1 MARVKHTA
9 RKTTGGKAPRKQ
21 FPAMTATMH
30 GADAFK
36 KPQRFRPSTVAL
48 RQIRPYHKSTEL
60 LIKKVPFQRLVREV
74 AQKYKADIR
83 FQSSALL
90 ALQEAAE
97 AFIVSLFED
106 TMLAALHGKRITIQ
120 PKDMALVL
128 RIRGDR
134 L

>member
-1 MARVKHTA
+1 VKGVEELIDGEWIT
-9 RKTTGGKAPRKQ
+9 GKAPRKQ

-74 AQKYKADIR
+74 AQKYKVRIACKSDSRIYETVQADIR

-97 AFIVSLFED
+97 AVS
-106 TMLAALHGKRITIQ
+106 ASYA
-120 PKDMALVL
+120 
-128 RIRGDR
+128 
-134 L
+134 

>member
-1 MARVKHTA
+1 
-9 RKTTGGKAPRKQ
+9 
-21 FPAMTATMH
+21 MH

-36 KPQRFRPSTVAL
+36 KPHCFRPSTAAL
-48 RQIRPYHKSTEL
+48 RQIRPYHKSTEM

-74 AQKYKADIR
+74 AQNYRADIR

-97 AFIVSLFED
+97 SFIVSLIED
-106 TMLAALHGKRITIQ
+106 TMLAALHGKCITIQ
-120 PKDMALVL
+120 PKDMVLVL
-128 RIRGDR
+128 RIRGDC